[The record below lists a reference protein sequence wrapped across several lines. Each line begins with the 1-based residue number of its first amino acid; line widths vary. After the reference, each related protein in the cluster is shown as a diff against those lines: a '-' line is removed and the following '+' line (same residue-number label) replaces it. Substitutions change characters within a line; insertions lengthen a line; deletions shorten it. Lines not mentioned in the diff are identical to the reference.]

1 MISLTTAD
9 KALKNI
15 YLTAVTNQLNT
26 SVNPLFAKIR
36 QSTNNVYGNTIKKL
50 VPYGV
55 NGGVG
60 AGSETG
66 NLPSAVGN
74 KYACFEATLK
84 NLYGTIEITDKAI
97 RASENSEGAFVNLLS
112 SEMESLISASSMNF
126 ARMLYG
132 DGTGAL
138 ATVITNTK
146 NAVSVNSGMYFFEG
160 MLVDIYDGNSAVAT
174 GRSIES
180 IGKDSSGNVVINL
193 SGAEL
198 GTLKNT
204 DKVYVQNSKDMEITG
219 LKAIFGNSTS
229 LYGITRASNSWVKP
243 YTENVNGTI
252 SLSSMRKAIDTVE
265 RDSGSK
271 SNFIVCSLGVKRSLE
286 NYLTDNAIP
295 YEIKTVDG
303 FRAIM
308 FDGIPVV
315 ADRFCPAG
323 TMFILNTDDFT
334 LHQLC
339 DWRWL
344 EGEDGKILKQKAGQ
358 PVYTATLVK
367 YCELI
372 CNRPYRQVICLV
384 KKVAF

>member
-26 SVNPLFAKIR
+26 SVNPLLAKIR

-219 LKAIFGNSTS
+219 LKAIFGNSAS

-372 CNRPYRQVICLV
+372 CNRPRGQAMLTGITED
-384 KKVAF
+384 

>member
-1 MISLTTAD
+1 MINLTTAD
-9 KALKNI
+9 KALKDI
-15 YLTAVTNQLNT
+15 YLTAITNQLNT
-26 SVNPLFAKIR
+26 SANPLFARIKR
-36 QSTNNVYGNTIKKL
+36 STNNVYGNSIRKL

-60 AGSETG
+60 AGTENG
-66 NLPSAVGN
+66 DLPSAVGN
-74 KYACFEATLK
+74 KYACFETSLK

-97 RASENSEGAFVNLLS
+97 RASENSEGAFVNLLT
-112 SEMESLISASSMNF
+112 SEMESLIEASSMNF

-138 ATVITNTK
+138 ATVVSNTK
-146 NAVSVNSGMYFFEG
+146 NAVSVDTDIYLFEG
-160 MLVDIYDGNSAVAT
+160 MLVDIYDGSTASVT
-174 GRSIES
+174 GRTIES
-180 IGKDSSGNVVINL
+180 IGKDSSGNPVINL
-193 SGAEL
+193 SGAEI

-204 DKVYVQNSKDMEITG
+204 DKVYVQNSKGLEITG
-219 LKAIFGNSTS
+219 LKAIFGDSAT
-229 LYGITRASNSWVKP
+229 LYGVPRASNAWVRP
-243 YTENVNGTI
+243 YTENVDGTI
-252 SLSSMRKAIDTVE
+252 SLSAIRKAVDSVE
-265 RDSGSK
+265 RDTGSR

-295 YEIKTVDG
+295 YVTRIVDG
-303 FRAIM
+303 FKAIM
-308 FDGIPVV
+308 LDGIPVV
-315 ADRFCPAG
+315 GDRFCPEG

-344 EGEDGKILKQKAGQ
+344 EGEDGKILRQKSGQ

-372 CNRPYRQVICLV
+372 CNRPRGQAMLTGITES
-384 KKVAF
+384 

>member
-26 SVNPLFAKIR
+26 SVNPLLAKIR

-372 CNRPYRQVICLV
+372 CNRPRGQAMLTGITED
-384 KKVAF
+384 